1 LKKSGFQAKEK
12 LARGLL
18 DWVNLR
24 FWLHATEIL
33 TLSLRKLHMTSL
45 YQAMLS
51 QAVLGQLPS
60 MRVVSQFSAAEIRQ
74 TLADLVAADRIDL
87 ANALADAGQSLYPES
102 EDILAISALLAEIQ
116 QNWTLA
122 EDILRKLVDTQG
134 AATTPFTWRHLIR
147 VLRCQF
153 EPGKALQAA
162 HQALAAYP
170 DDDQLNDEFLAL
182 QKLVSQQMPL
192 EATDQVH

>member
-1 LKKSGFQAKEK
+1 MKKSGKRAKEK

-18 DWVNLR
+18 NWVNLR

-33 TLSLRKLHMTSL
+33 TLSFRRLHMTSL

-51 QAVLGQLPS
+51 QAVMGQLPS
-60 MRVVSQFSAAEIRQ
+60 LRVVSQFSAAEIRQ
-74 TLADLVAADRIDL
+74 TLADLVAANRIDL

-122 EDILRKLVDTQG
+122 EDILRRLVDTQG

-147 VLRCQF
+147 VMRCQC
-153 EPGKALQAA
+153 EPGKALQVAKQAIAA
-162 HQALAAYP
+162 HPADATL
-170 DDDQLNDEFLAL
+170 LDEFLEL
-182 QKLVSQQMPL
+182 QELVS
-192 EATDQVH
+192 DQVPVASSAQMH